1 MDKALKQFYQQEF
14 LDYFANP
21 FEDFR
26 LFENLKKVA
35 STGVIPAGSGDLE
48 MHAGLKKWN
57 FAWNTK

>member
-35 STGVIPAGSGDLE
+35 STGVIPAGSGI
-48 MHAGLKKWN
+48 LKC
-57 FAWNTK
+57 TQD